1 MQAGRG
7 LSLPT
12 QGDDDALEIR
22 RQGRPDQ
29 QRFSALG
36 VAQLQRGRG
45 QQQTLVGE
53 VPGKE
58 LVVAPVAVGGIADD
72 GVKDML
78 EMAAE
83 LVLATGFGCNSTRE

>member
-1 MQAGRG
+1 M
-7 LSLPT
+7 
-12 QGDDDALEIR
+12 
-22 RQGRPDQ
+22 
-29 QRFSALG
+29 
-36 VAQLQRGRG
+36 QRGRG